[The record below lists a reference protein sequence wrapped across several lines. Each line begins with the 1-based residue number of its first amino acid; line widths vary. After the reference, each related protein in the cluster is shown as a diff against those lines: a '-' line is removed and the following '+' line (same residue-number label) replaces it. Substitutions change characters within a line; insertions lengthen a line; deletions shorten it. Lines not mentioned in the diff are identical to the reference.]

1 MKIFLYAESQNL
13 LPKNVDSL
21 IECEKAELA
30 DLQHKLDNL
39 YKHKAEGAFI
49 RSRRKWFEEGEQN
62 SAYFFRLEREQAK
75 INQIKKLMVDGNITD
90 DPRNIAK
97 FFAKFYSDLYTSKL
111 SPTHMNDLFQTCK
124 ICSVG
129 GPPGTGWEPLLYS
142 IFKTWFCMEPYKKM
156 SAIVTSRR
164 TLFWY
169 SLEPFF

>member
-13 LPKNVDSL
+13 LSKNVDSL
-21 IECEKAELA
+21 LECEKAELA

-75 INQIKKLMVDGNITD
+75 INQIKKRMVDGNITD

-97 FFAKFYSDLYTSKL
+97 FCAKFYSDIYTS
-111 SPTHMNDLFQTCK
+111 
-124 ICSVG
+124 I
-129 GPPGTGWEPLLYS
+129 Y
-142 IFKTWFCMEPYKKM
+142 IY
-156 SAIVTSRR
+156 I
-164 TLFWY
+164 Y
-169 SLEPFF
+169 IYI